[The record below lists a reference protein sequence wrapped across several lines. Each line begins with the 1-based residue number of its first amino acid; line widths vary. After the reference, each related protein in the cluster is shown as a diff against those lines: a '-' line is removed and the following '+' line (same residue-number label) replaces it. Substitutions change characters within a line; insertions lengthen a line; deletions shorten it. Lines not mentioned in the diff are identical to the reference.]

1 MKCPSDLKKAKDA
14 AIKNK
19 NSWKTLQISFFK
31 LVFTPCNAEQPQQG
45 MGLQIY
51 KKKKHKKVKTYVKSL

>member
-1 MKCPSDLKKAKDA
+1 MLLLK
-14 AIKNK
+14 IK